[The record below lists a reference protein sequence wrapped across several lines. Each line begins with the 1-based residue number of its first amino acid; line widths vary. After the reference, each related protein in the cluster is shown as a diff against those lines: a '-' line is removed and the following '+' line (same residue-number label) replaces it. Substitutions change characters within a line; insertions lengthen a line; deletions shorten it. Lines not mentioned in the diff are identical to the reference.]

1 MVDGDRLGDFQ
12 LKIEET
18 TFSLREYNEFLQSIE
33 TDAIAFKTQQQSAF
47 EAERDRWAANN
58 LIMDDS
64 DIAPDLTS
72 DTETILPPDSQAA
85 VAPIPAS
92 VWQVLV
98 EVGATVSQGDSLVIL
113 ECMKM
118 EMTIT
123 APIAGKILE
132 IRSTPGQMVSVGQIL
147 VVIQESI

>member
-1 MVDGDRLGDFQ
+1 M
-12 LKIEET
+12 IEET
-18 TFSLREYNEFLQSIE
+18 TFSLREYNSFLESIQS
-33 TDAIAFKTQQQSAF
+33 DAIAFKTKQQSAF
-47 EAERDRWAANN
+47 EAERDRWAADD
-58 LIMDDS
+58 LIIDNS
-64 DIAPDLTS
+64 DIALDFVS
-72 DTETILPPDSQAA
+72 DTETILPPDSQAV

-98 EVGATVSQGDSLVIL
+98 EVGATVSSGDSLVIL

-123 APIAGKILE
+123 APIGGKILE

>member
-1 MVDGDRLGDFQ
+1 
-12 LKIEET
+12 
-18 TFSLREYNEFLQSIE
+18 
-33 TDAIAFKTQQQSAF
+33 
-47 EAERDRWAANN
+47 
-58 LIMDDS
+58 MDDS
-64 DIAPDLTS
+64 DIAVDGVS

-98 EVGATVSQGDSLVIL
+98 EVGATVSLGDSLVIL

-123 APIAGKILE
+123 APISGKILE
-132 IRSTPGQMVSVGQIL
+132 IRSTPGKMVSVGQIL
-147 VVIQESI
+147 VVIQESL